1 MSFEE
6 TVVAQI
12 RMLEEGQ
19 ILEALDQFFADY
31 GVMYANGAVFGEGL
45 EQCRS
50 KQQPFVAGASEI
62 KGTITNLKIDP
73 HSEFC
78 VFRNKTT
85 YEDAKRTMHQIDGL
99 HVQMWAQGKIAT
111 EWFYSGE
118 PMQGMI
124 SRGLLDDP
132 AHILELIG

>member
-1 MSFEE
+1 
-6 TVVAQI
+6 
-12 RMLEEGQ
+12 MLEEGR

-45 EQCRS
+45 AECRK
-50 KQQPFVAGASEI
+50 KQEPFIASAV
-62 KGTITNLKIDP
+62 KITGVINGLKIDT

-78 VFRNKTT
+78 VFRNQTT
-85 YEDAKRTMHQIDGL
+85 YEDAKGQAHQIDGL
-99 HVQMWAQGKIAT
+99 HVQMWAQGKIAS

-124 SRGLLDDP
+124 ARGLLDDP